1 MKNPWVHLAESPPYV
16 LLDDRKY
23 IDAFNRGEAERNPN
37 PTTGLDLSLL
47 PEPFVGNRRAP
58 VVVLNLNPG
67 WSLRDPENYSTPE
80 RRDAVWANLRS
91 DEPDGQIHYAFT
103 ESFAGTPGGEYW
115 RKCFRQLLDE
125 GIKLEQLAGSVLSVE
140 MHGYH
145 SRSFAPIPMTLPSQ
159 RFAFHL
165 VEQAIE
171 REAVVVILRGMR
183 QWGVV
188 VPELRGRV
196 VEVNNPR
203 SATISRGNIGSDAD
217 WSRIT
222 RALDL

>member
-58 VVVLNLNPG
+58 LVVLNLNPG

-91 DEPDGQIHYAFT
+91 DEPDVQIHYAFT
-103 ESFAGTPGGEYW
+103 EAFAGTPERIVGTPDSFGGTPERFRGTPDSFRRAEENGW
-115 RKCFRQLLDE
+115 KWPNPLKC
-125 GIKLEQLAGSVLSVE
+125 
-140 MHGYH
+140 HG
-145 SRSFAPIPMTLPSQ
+145 LP
-159 RFAFHL
+159 R
-165 VEQAIE
+165 
-171 REAVVVILRGMR
+171 
-183 QWGVV
+183 
-188 VPELRGRV
+188 
-196 VEVNNPR
+196 
-203 SATISRGNIGSDAD
+203 
-217 WSRIT
+217 
-222 RALDL
+222 